1 MYALP
6 GMCDGGGSVCWW
18 RRLSFLPPSV
28 RRPSPARLSVWG
40 ASQDDSVR
48 GANMTSRR
56 EARRTT
62 KEDSSSF
69 FVVGEHRPAA
79 WRERSL
85 HSRARSQRRRCS
97 YAHVLVSGC
106 AIPSREEIPFMNAY
120 KACSLLSSSTR
131 LPSIKPAGASR
142 KWPDASPPRFR

>member
-28 RRPSPARLSVWG
+28 RPSAARPAERAG

-69 FVVGEHRPAA
+69 FVGGEHRPAA
-79 WRERSL
+79 WTERSL
-85 HSRARSQRRRCS
+85 ARALAANADVVPTLTYSFQVARSHPARRFHS
-97 YAHVLVSGC
+97 
-106 AIPSREEIPFMNAY
+106 
-120 KACSLLSSSTR
+120 
-131 LPSIKPAGASR
+131 
-142 KWPDASPPRFR
+142 